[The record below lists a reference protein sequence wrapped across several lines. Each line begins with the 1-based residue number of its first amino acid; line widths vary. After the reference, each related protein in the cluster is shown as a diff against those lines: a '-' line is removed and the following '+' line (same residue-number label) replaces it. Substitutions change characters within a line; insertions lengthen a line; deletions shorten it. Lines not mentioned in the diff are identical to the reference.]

1 MSLKQRIETD
11 IKQAMRAKDQD
22 SLRTLRSLKSMIML
36 AETEKGAEGVLSEE
50 AEMRLLTKAAKQRKE
65 SLEVFQEQ
73 GRDDL
78 AAKEQAEWEVINRY
92 LPQPLSEE
100 ELRRAVEEIVREEN
114 ATGMQDKGKVMGRA
128 TAALAG
134 KADGKAIS
142 NVVKQI
148 LTRK

>member
-1 MSLKQRIETD
+1 MSLKQQIEDD

-22 SLRTLRSLKSMIML
+22 SLRALRSIKSMILL
-36 AETEKGAEGVLSEE
+36 AETEKGAEGSLSEE

-65 SLEVFQEQ
+65 SLEVFKEQ

-92 LPQPLSEE
+92 LPKPLSED
-100 ELRRAVEEIVREEN
+100 ELRLAVERIVEETG
-114 ATGMQDKGKVMGRA
+114 ATGMQDMGRVMGQA
-128 TAALAG
+128 TIILAG

-142 NVVKQI
+142 TLVKQV
-148 LTRK
+148 LSGK